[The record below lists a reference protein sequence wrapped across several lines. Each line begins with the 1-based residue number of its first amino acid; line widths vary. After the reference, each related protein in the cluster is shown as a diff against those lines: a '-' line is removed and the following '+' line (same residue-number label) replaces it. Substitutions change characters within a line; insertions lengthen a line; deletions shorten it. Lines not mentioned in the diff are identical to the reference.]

1 MAPPGLLRTMMSW
14 NWAGVVR
21 RDWAVIVA
29 FRPMPGRL
37 GTPPSWPA
45 ETWAFWARM
54 AAMTSAGVRL

>member
-1 MAPPGLLRTMMSW
+1 MMFW
-14 NWAGVVR
+14 NSAGVLR

-45 ETWAFWARM
+45 ETWAFWALI
-54 AAMTSAGVRL
+54 AAITSAGVRL